1 MQQMAEIVEK
11 VQNDVICPAQDENTL
26 KCYSKAFW
34 EAKSGIGTV
43 CIRPCKYEKQIEDW
57 NERHGKD

>member
-1 MQQMAEIVEK
+1 VQQMAEIVEK
-11 VQNDVICPAQDENTL
+11 VQNGVICPAQDEKTL

-34 EAKSGIGTV
+34 EAKAGKPEICT
-43 CIRPCKYEKQIEDW
+43 RPCKFEKQIEDW